1 MNDVLADDRA
11 TPEERAALA
20 DLASRLRLPDEL
32 ARRLYGD
39 AAGARVR
46 ARLREAIADRRF
58 SVHEAQELGQLASSL
73 GVQVEMD
80 KATRSAL
87 ERFAPLWKFENWKLP
102 IVTAPIALGQGEV
115 CHFSCAALPG

>member
-1 MNDVLADDRA
+1 VNDVLADDRV

-20 DLASRLRLPDEL
+20 DLANRLRLPDEL
-32 ARRLYGD
+32 ARKLYRD
-39 AAGARVR
+39 AAGARGR

-80 KATRSAL
+80 EATAWRPIIDAARAGRL
-87 ERFAPLWKFENWKLP
+87 TFFRVVFIPPQEIERLK
-102 IVTAPIALGQGEV
+102 G
-115 CHFSCAALPG
+115 